1 MSKKI
6 NNLYSDLIEL
16 IRNSTKSKKK
26 NLFLHNPYFDNK
38 EYHYLNRCIK
48 STFVAS
54 AGQFIKKFENG
65 LKRITKS
72 SDVITVLNGTVA
84 LKICLQVLG
93 LKKNNEVL
101 VPSLTFVGTVNAIK
115 HAGGNPHFV
124 DTDVDTLGID
134 IEKLEDYL
142 KKIQ

>member
-1 MSKKI
+1 MF
-6 NNLYSDLIEL
+6 
-16 IRNSTKSKKK
+16 T
-26 NLFLHNPYFDNK
+26 
-38 EYHYLNRCIK
+38 
-48 STFVAS
+48 
-54 AGQFIKKFENG
+54 
-65 LKRITKS
+65 
-72 SDVITVLNGTVA
+72 GTWT
-84 LKICLQVLG
+84 
-93 LKKNNEVL
+93 KKNNEVL